1 MHLLDAWDNY
11 HRHGDRS
18 AVSRPCEAAESTG
31 LGYEADRFS
40 DGKGGVRESDE
51 NRPPRPRGRMVGLHR
66 KFRGFIVGLVPTL
79 GVDRG
84 PTSPIAGRKMMRV
97 MIKFALPVESSN
109 TAIRTGK
116 LQKVMQQ
123 IAEDLKPEAA

>member
-51 NRPPRPRGRMVGLHR
+51 SRPPSPSAADGWLAQKISQIYRGVGPDPRRRSRPDKTHCR
-66 KFRGFIVGLVPTL
+66 
-79 GVDRG
+79 
-84 PTSPIAGRKMMRV
+84 
-97 MIKFALPVESSN
+97 E
-109 TAIRTGK
+109 
-116 LQKVMQQ
+116 
-123 IAEDLKPEAA
+123 EDDARYD